1 MGFSH
6 NDLNRDCIDW
16 RMTGKMS
23 ESRIRW
29 MTRMARMFE
38 ERMAR
43 MFEDM
48 RKAET
53 LWNHEICLICVQTIM
68 SLSDGIEV
76 R

>member
-1 MGFSH
+1 
-6 NDLNRDCIDW
+6 
-16 RMTGKMS
+16 MS
-23 ESRIRW
+23 ESPIRW
-29 MTRMARMFE
+29 MT
-38 ERMAR
+38 RMAR

-53 LWNHEICLICVQTIM
+53 LWNYETCLICVQTIL